1 MSKRKGPA
9 IAEDTFAVTGHCC
22 GMRYTGIAQ
31 TPELGFDF
39 QLTDEAR
46 ESLKKQGVTV
56 PAADHQTGTQEPANE
71 PSAQR

>member
-31 TPELGFDF
+31 TPDLGFDF

-46 ESLKKQGVTV
+46 ESLKKQGLTV
-56 PAADHQTGTQEPANE
+56 PAADDQTATQETTMVP
-71 PSAQR
+71 PAQR